1 MRSRSNQKKV
11 FVFAYEC
18 PIASAPFV
26 EKALS
31 LSLSLS
37 SSEFFF
43 FFLYYCQKINWVYFV
58 EVRIYF

>member
-31 LSLSLS
+31 LSLPVN
-37 SSEFFF
+37 FF

>member
-31 LSLSLS
+31 LS
-37 SSEFFF
+37 SSEFF